1 MLPRVKTFLGLSWTG
16 LAVFGHT
23 VVAALFFDAVM
34 QCDQMLIAI
43 ELMDAV
49 CHSVPPRPR
58 NCEVTICHCGDQ
70 NESK

>member
-49 CHSVPPRPR
+49 CHSVPPLPR
-58 NCEVTICHCGDQ
+58 SCEVIVVIKMSP
-70 NESK
+70 NESN